1 MVLTE
6 GQKQAIEK
14 LDAEMEAA
22 KDPCSKYIAEQL
34 LQLATSCPEVAEKIL
49 EQKKTLAGV
58 LDAIKAEAKKHAVGG
73 CGCVDE
79 AQAVEIACKYY
90 NIKATEPAAGAT
102 AAADELED
110 ELNNVLERWLEK
122 YQVEAGWYK
131 ETGKEYRYSFDGIDF
146 IRL

>member
-49 EQKKTLAGV
+49 EEKKTLAGV

-90 NIKATEPAAGAT
+90 NIKATEPAIRPTPTPKTRLSAS
-102 AAADELED
+102 AACFIGMRRL
-110 ELNNVLERWLEK
+110 
-122 YQVEAGWYK
+122 
-131 ETGKEYRYSFDGIDF
+131 SFKLIGQ
-146 IRL
+146 R

>member
-1 MVLTE
+1 MKGCKGMELTNN
-6 GQKQAIEK
+6 QQQAIDK

-49 EQKKTLAGV
+49 EEKKTLAGV

-90 NIKATEPAAGAT
+90 NIKDTKPAAAHQALGKTPEMSMDTGAG
-102 AAADELED
+102 AAAVSVNLD
-110 ELNNVLERWLEK
+110 
-122 YQVEAGWYK
+122 
-131 ETGKEYRYSFDGIDF
+131 DF
-146 IRL
+146 F

>member
-6 GQKQAIEK
+6 NQKQAIEK
-14 LDAEMEAA
+14 LDAEMEKA
-22 KDPCSKYIAEQL
+22 KDSCSKYIAEQL

-49 EQKKTLAGV
+49 EQKKTLAGA

-90 NIKATEPAAGAT
+90 SIKPTKPTAEPAAAHQALGKT
-102 AAADELED
+102 PETLMDTGAAAVSVNLD
-110 ELNNVLERWLEK
+110 
-122 YQVEAGWYK
+122 
-131 ETGKEYRYSFDGIDF
+131 DF
-146 IRL
+146 F

>member
-1 MVLTE
+1 MTLTE
-6 GQKQAIEK
+6 GQKQAIDK

-49 EQKKTLAGV
+49 AEKKSLAGA

-79 AQAVEIACKYY
+79 AQAVEIAYKYY
-90 NIKATEPAAGAT
+90 NIKATEPVAGAT
-102 AAADELED
+102 AANQALG
-110 ELNNVLERWLEK
+110 K
-122 YQVEAGWYK
+122 TPGMQVDAGAAAV
-131 ETGKEYRYSFDGIDF
+131 SVNLDDF
-146 IRL
+146 F

>member
-1 MVLTE
+1 MELTNN
-6 GQKQAIEK
+6 QKQAMGK
-14 LDAEMEAA
+14 LDKEMEQA

-49 EQKKTLAGV
+49 EQKKTLAGA

-90 NIKATEPAAGAT
+90 NIKAAKQAAEPSAAHQALGKTSETQAKTGAG
-102 AAADELED
+102 ED
-110 ELNNVLERWLEK
+110 TVSVNL
-122 YQVEAGWYK
+122 
-131 ETGKEYRYSFDGIDF
+131 DDF
-146 IRL
+146 F

>member
-6 GQKQAIEK
+6 GQKQAIKK
-14 LDAEMEAA
+14 LDKEMEAA

-34 LQLATSCPEVAEKIL
+34 LQLATSCPEVSEKNL
-49 EQKKTLAGV
+49 EQKKTLAGA

-90 NIKATEPAAGAT
+90 SIKPTKPTAEPAAVHQALGKNPET
-102 AAADELED
+102 SMDTGAAAVSVNLD
-110 ELNNVLERWLEK
+110 
-122 YQVEAGWYK
+122 
-131 ETGKEYRYSFDGIDF
+131 DF
-146 IRL
+146 F

>member
-1 MVLTE
+1 MKGCKVMELTNN
-6 GQKQAIEK
+6 QKQAIGK
-14 LDAEMEAA
+14 LDKEMEQA

-49 EQKKTLAGV
+49 AEKKSLAGA

-102 AAADELED
+102 AAHQALGKTLETSMD
-110 ELNNVLERWLEK
+110 TG
-122 YQVEAGWYK
+122 AG
-131 ETGKEYRYSFDGIDF
+131 TAAVSVNLDVFF
-146 IRL
+146 